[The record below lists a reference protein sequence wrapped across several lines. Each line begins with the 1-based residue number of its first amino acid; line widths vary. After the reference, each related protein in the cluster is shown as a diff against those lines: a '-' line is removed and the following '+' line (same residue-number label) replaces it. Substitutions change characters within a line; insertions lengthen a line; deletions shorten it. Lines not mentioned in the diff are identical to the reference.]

1 MADPAQDMQMDGA
14 YTIYPAF
21 VYDVHVGSITNHDM
35 YRVAFCSPGAV
46 IMRGSMADLDVRRS
60 ELSCVTGTGSNLI
73 VNGLQVE
80 MMEYG
85 ILLDGKVQKYV
96 VMRRTGTAHA
106 GSTPDL
112 QVSTGDIEAALAIN
126 IRVVLRPNGLF
137 MVHSSVPDAEIKVP
151 PLCTRDEL
159 SKRMHEMLC
168 ILQTPVTVEDIFPNL
183 RVSVVR
189 FSV

>member
-1 MADPAQDMQMDGA
+1 
-14 YTIYPAF
+14 
-21 VYDVHVGSITNHDM
+21 
-35 YRVAFCSPGAV
+35 
-46 IMRGSMADLDVRRS
+46 
-60 ELSCVTGTGSNLI
+60 
-73 VNGLQVE
+73 
-80 MMEYG
+80 
-85 ILLDGKVQKYV
+85 
-96 VMRRTGTAHA
+96 
-106 GSTPDL
+106 
-112 QVSTGDIEAALAIN
+112 
-126 IRVVLRPNGLF
+126 VVLRSNGQF